1 MHDLNPTI
9 SSSVIHPST
18 PIYPSFSPDRL
29 DAIDD
34 QLLPDLLRQLYPLT
48 PEQRQQWYQ
57 AQFASPA
64 ARAARPNQASPSSP
78 TPCPQLPDTLDQ
90 RLHDALAQFRPQPTS
105 AQPTQSEPLQS
116 DPLQAATPQAS
127 TKPDPISLFFGA
139 LIEVLNRRQPQP
151 ALQPI

>member
-64 ARAARPNQASPSSP
+64 ARSARPSQASPSPS

-105 AQPTQSEPLQS
+105 AQPTQS

>member
-64 ARAARPNQASPSSP
+64 ARSARPSQASPSSP
-78 TPCPQLPDTLDQ
+78 TSCPQLPDTLDQ
-90 RLHDALAQFRPQPTS
+90 RLHDALAQFRPQPS
-105 AQPTQSEPLQS
+105 APPLHSEPLRP
-116 DPLQAATPQAS
+116 DPLQAAPHQAPP
-127 TKPDPISLFFGA
+127 KPDPISLFFGA
-139 LIEVLNRRQPQP
+139 LIEILNRRQPQP
-151 ALQPI
+151 VLQPI

>member
-64 ARAARPNQASPSSP
+64 ARAARPSQASPSSP
-78 TPCPQLPDTLDQ
+78 TSCPQLPDTLDQ
-90 RLHDALAQFRPQPTS
+90 RLHDALARFRPQPTS
-105 AQPTQSEPLQS
+105 AQPTQSEPLQ
-116 DPLQAATPQAS
+116 AATPQTS
-127 TKPDPISLFFGA
+127 PKPDPISLFFGA

>member
-1 MHDLNPTI
+1 MHDLNPTN
-9 SSSVIHPST
+9 SSSVISLST
-18 PIYPSFSPDRL
+18 PIYPPFSPDRL

-64 ARAARPNQASPSSP
+64 ARSARPSQASPSSP

-90 RLHDALAQFRPQPTS
+90 RLHDALAQFRPQPS
-105 AQPTQSEPLQS
+105 APPLHSEPLQVAT
-116 DPLQAATPQAS
+116 LQAPP
-127 TKPDPISLFFGA
+127 KPDPISLFFSA

>member
-1 MHDLNPTI
+1 MQAQNPTI
-9 SSSVIHPST
+9 SPSVIPPST
-18 PIYPSFSPDRL
+18 PIYPPFSPDRL

-64 ARAARPNQASPSSP
+64 ARSARPSQASPSSP
-78 TPCPQLPDTLDQ
+78 TSCPQLPDPLDQ
-90 RLHDALAQFRPQPTS
+90 RLHDALAQFRPQPS
-105 AQPTQSEPLQS
+105 APPLHSEPLQPDS
-116 DPLQAATPQAS
+116 LQAATPQTS
-127 TKPDPISLFFGA
+127 TKPDPISIFFGA

>member
-64 ARAARPNQASPSSP
+64 ARSARPNQASPSSS

-105 AQPTQSEPLQS
+105 
-116 DPLQAATPQAS
+116 DPLQAATPQTS